1 MSNSNA
7 LEVKKAMKRAN
18 KGKPLNFSKW
28 WLKNWQL
35 IAMVFIPFCFVALF
49 SYGPMYGL
57 QIAFKNFK
65 AINGMWGSQW
75 VGFDHFIKFF
85 DSYLFVRVIRN
96 TLVIS
101 FYGLIA
107 GFPIPILLALGLNC
121 VNNFR
126 FKKTVQLVTYAPYF
140 ISNVVLVSMVIQI
153 LSPKYGLVNM
163 AIKALGGSEMLFM
176 ATGSIFS
183 SIYVWSGIW
192 QTMGWSAII
201 YISALS
207 GIDPTLHEAAIVDGA
222 SRIKRIIHIDIPGI
236 TPTIVILLILSA
248 GSIMNVGFEKVFL
261 MQNATNTEYS
271 EVISTLIYKTGIQA
285 SIPNYSYSTAIGLF
299 NNLVN
304 FLLLVI
310 VNTFAKRFGET
321 SLW

>member
-1 MSNSNA
+1 MARNRTTMINSAMIGTN
-7 LEVKKAMKRAN
+7 KK
-18 KGKPLNFSKW
+18 KPFNFSKW
-28 WLKNWQL
+28 WQKNWQL

-65 AINGMWGSQW
+65 TMNGMWGSQW

-85 DSYLFVRVIRN
+85 NSYLFVRVIRN

-101 FYGLIA
+101 FYGLLA

-163 AIKALGGSEMLFM
+163 AIKALGGSEVLFM

-183 SIYVWSGIW
+183 SIYIWSGIW

-222 SRIKRIIHIDIPGI
+222 SRIKRIIHIDLPGI

-248 GSIMNVGFEKVFL
+248 GDVMNVGFEKVFL

-271 EVISTLIYKTGIQA
+271 EVISTLIYKTGLQA

-299 NNLVN
+299 NNIIN
-304 FLLLVI
+304 FLLLVS
-310 VNTFAKRFGET
+310 VNTFARKFGET

>member
-1 MSNSNA
+1 MSNYNA
-7 LEVKKAMKRAN
+7 AAMRKMNKK
-18 KGKPLNFSKW
+18 KPFNFARW
-28 WLKNWQL
+28 WIKNWQL
-35 IAMVFIPFCFVALF
+35 LAMVLLPLCFVLVF
-49 SYGPMYGL
+49 YYGPMYGL

-65 AINGMWGSQW
+65 ASDGMWGSRW
-75 VGFDHFIKFF
+75 VGLEHFIKFF
-85 DSYLFVRVIRN
+85 NSYQFERVLRN
-96 TLVIS
+96 TLIIS

-107 GFPIPILLALGLNC
+107 GFPIPIILALGLNC
-121 VNNFR
+121 TQNLK

-140 ISNVVLVSMVIQI
+140 ISNVVLVSMIIQI

-163 AIKALGGSEMLFM
+163 AIKALGGSEVLFM
-176 ATGSIFS
+176 ATGQYFS

-207 GIDPTLHEAAIVDGA
+207 SIDPTLHEAAIVDGA
-222 SRIKRIIHIDIPGI
+222 SRFKRIIHIDIPGI
-236 TPTIVILLILSA
+236 LPTIVILLILNA
-248 GSIMNVGFEKVFL
+248 GSIMNVGFEKVFI

-304 FLLLVI
+304 FLLLVG
-310 VNTFAKRFGET
+310 VNTFAKKFGET